1 MKVNYRLA
9 EERDLESAHHIMVEA
24 LDQVALQMGRPSVEA
39 DFEDYLPLWH
49 HFLATSD
56 EGFWVA
62 EVKGKLAAFACSIL
76 RDGLWFL
83 SHLMVLP
90 EFQGQGIGGEL
101 LARALQGAQREEVK
115 IIATYADASNW
126 PSISLYARHG
136 MFPRVPILHMRGSII
151 SMSLDQREAEPPEF
165 QVAGLSEETV
175 AALGEIDEKIRGAKR
190 HIDHRYW
197 LGAPEMRCYLF
208 RERKRAVA
216 YAYLSDEGRIGPL
229 ATLKGE
235 YMRPILGFAIERL
248 SDQGVDTFTV
258 RVPGINTE
266 AVSLLYE
273 RGFTIQ
279 EMQLLISSLPFGRW
293 ENCIISRPSL
303 L

>member
-9 EERDLESAHHIMVEA
+9 EERDLEGTHHIMVEA
-24 LDQVALQMGRPSVEA
+24 LDQFALQMGRPLIKA

-49 HFLATSD
+49 HFFATSD

-62 EVKGKLAAFACSIL
+62 EARGKLAGFACSIV
-76 RDGLWFL
+76 RDGFWFL

-101 LARALQGAQREEVK
+101 LARTLQGAPREEVK

-136 MFPRVPILHMRGSII
+136 MFPRVPVLRMRGSII
-151 SMSLDQREAEPPEF
+151 SMRLEQREPEPPEF

-175 AALGEIDEKIRGAKR
+175 AMLGEIDEKIRGAKR

-208 RERKRAVA
+208 REKKRAIA
-216 YAYLSDEGRIGPL
+216 YAYLSDEGHIGPL
-229 ATLKGE
+229 ATLKGK
-235 YMRPILGFAIERL
+235 YMRPILGFAIDRL
-248 SDQGVDTFTV
+248 SDQGVDTFIV

-279 EMQLLISSLPFGRW
+279 EMHLLISSLPFSRW
-293 ENCIISRPSL
+293 ENYIISRPSL

>member
-1 MKVNYRLA
+1 MKVNYRLT
-9 EERDLESAHHIMVEA
+9 EERDLEGAHHIMVEA
-24 LDQVALQMGRPSVEA
+24 LDQFALQVGRPLVEV
-39 DFEDYLPLWH
+39 DFEDYLSLWH

-62 EVKGKLAAFACSIL
+62 EVRGKLAGFTCSIV
-76 RDGLWFL
+76 RGGLWFL

-90 EFQGQGIGGEL
+90 EFQGRGIGGEL
-101 LARALQGAQREEVK
+101 LARTLQGAQRKEVE

-136 MFPRVPILHMRGSII
+136 MFPRVPILRMRGSII
-151 SMSLDQREAEPPEF
+151 SMRLDQKEAEPPEF

-175 AALGEIDEKIRGAKR
+175 ATLGEIDEEIRGVKR
-190 HIDHRYW
+190 HIDHQYW

-208 RERKRAVA
+208 REKKRAIA
-216 YAYLSDEGRIGPL
+216 YAYLSDEGHIGPL
-229 ATLKGE
+229 ATLKDE
-235 YMRPILGFAIERL
+235 YMRPILGFAIDRL
-248 SDQGVDTFTV
+248 SDQGVDTFIV
-258 RVPGINTE
+258 RVPGPNTE

-279 EMQLLISSLPFGRW
+279 EMHLLMSSLPFGRW
-293 ENCIISRPSL
+293 ENYIISRPSL

>member
-9 EERDLESAHHIMVEA
+9 EERDLEGTHHIMVEA
-24 LDQVALQMGRPSVEA
+24 LDQFALQRGRPLIEV

-56 EGFWVA
+56 EGFRIA
-62 EVKGKLAAFACSIL
+62 EVKGRLAAFTCSIV
-76 RDGLWFL
+76 RDGLWLL
-83 SHLMVLP
+83 SYLMVLP

-101 LARALQGAQREEVK
+101 LARTLQAAQRGKVK
-115 IIATYADASNW
+115 IIATYADAANW

-136 MFPRVPILHMRGSII
+136 MFPRLPVLRMRGSIV
-151 SMSLDQREAEPPEF
+151 SMRLDQEETEPPEF

-175 AALGEIDEKIRGAKR
+175 ATLGEIDGETRGVK
-190 HIDHRYW
+190 HDIDHQYW
-197 LGAPEMRCYLF
+197 LGRPEMRCYLF
-208 RERKRAVA
+208 SEKKRAIA
-216 YAYLSDEGRIGPL
+216 YAYLSDEGHIGPL

-235 YMRPILGFAIERL
+235 YMRPLLGFAIDRL
-248 SDQGVDTFTV
+248 SDQGVDTFAV
-258 RVPGINTE
+258 RVPGVNTE
-266 AVSLLYE
+266 AISLLSE

-279 EMQLLISSLPFGRW
+279 EMHLLMSSQPFGKW
-293 ENCIISRPSL
+293 ENYIISRPSL

>member
-9 EERDLESAHHIMVEA
+9 EERDLEGAHHIMVEA
-24 LDQVALQMGRPSVEA
+24 LDQFALQMGRPLVEA

-56 EGFWVA
+56 EGFWIA
-62 EVKGKLAAFACSIL
+62 EARGKLAAFACSIV

-83 SHLMVLP
+83 SYLMVLP

-101 LARALQGAQREEVK
+101 LVRNLQGAKRDEVK
-115 IIATYADASNW
+115 ILATYADASNW

-136 MFPRVPILHMRGSII
+136 MFPRVPILRMRGSIV
-151 SMSLDQREAEPPEF
+151 SMSLDQKEAEPPEF

-175 AALGEIDEKIRGAKR
+175 ATLGEIDEEIRGAKR
-190 HIDHRYW
+190 HIDHHFW
-197 LGAPEMRCYLF
+197 LGAPQMRCYLF
-208 RERKRAVA
+208 RERGRPIA
-216 YAYLSDEGRIGPL
+216 YAYLSDEGHIGPL
-229 ATLKGE
+229 ATLKGK
-235 YMRPILGFAIERL
+235 YMRPILGFAIDRL
-248 SDQGVDTFTV
+248 SDQGVDTFIV

-279 EMQLLISSLPFGRW
+279 EMNLLISSLPFGRW
-293 ENCIISRPSL
+293 ENYIISRPSL

>member
-9 EERDLESAHHIMVEA
+9 EERDLEGTHHIMVEA
-24 LDQVALQMGRPSVEA
+24 LDQFALQMGRPLVEV

-62 EVKGKLAAFACSIL
+62 EVRGKLAGFTCSIV

-101 LARALQGAQREEVK
+101 LARTFQGAQRERVK

-126 PSISLYARHG
+126 PSISLYTRHG
-136 MFPRVPILHMRGSII
+136 MFPRVPILRMRGSIV
-151 SMSLDQREAEPPEF
+151 SMRLDQREAEPPGF
-165 QVAGLSEETV
+165 QMAGLSEEMVTT
-175 AALGEIDEKIRGAKR
+175 LGEIDEKIRGARR

-197 LGAPEMRCYLF
+197 LGAAEMRCYLF
-208 RERKRAVA
+208 REGKRAIA
-216 YAYLSDEGRIGPL
+216 YTYLSDEGHIGPL

-235 YMRPILGFAIERL
+235 YMRPILGFAIDRL
-248 SDQGVDTFTV
+248 SDQGVDTFVV
-258 RVPGINTE
+258 RVPGTNTE
-266 AVSLLYE
+266 AISLLYE
-273 RGFTIQ
+273 RGFTLQ
-279 EMQLLISSLPFGRW
+279 EMHLLMSSLPFGRW
-293 ENCIISRPSL
+293 ENYIISRPSL

>member
-9 EERDLESAHHIMVEA
+9 EERDLKGVHHIMVES
-24 LDQVALQMGRPSVEA
+24 LDQFALQMGRPLVEV
-39 DFEDYLPLWH
+39 DFEDYLPLWY

-62 EVKGKLAAFACSIL
+62 EVRGKLTGFVCSIV

-101 LARALQGAQREEVK
+101 LAKTLQGAQRGEVK

-136 MFPRVPILHMRGSII
+136 MFPRVPVLHMRGSII
-151 SMSLDQREAEPPEF
+151 SMRLDQREAEPPEF
-165 QVAGLSEETV
+165 QVAGLSEEMVTT
-175 AALGEIDEKIRGAKR
+175 LGEIDEKTRGAKR

-197 LGAPEMRCYLF
+197 LGAPGMRCYLF
-208 RERKRAVA
+208 RERKRAIA
-216 YAYLSDEGRIGPL
+216 YAYLSDEGHIGPL

-235 YMRPILGFAIERL
+235 YMRPILGFAIDRL
-248 SDQGVDTFTV
+248 SDQGVDTFIV

-273 RGFTIQ
+273 RGFTIH
-279 EMQLLISSLPFGRW
+279 EMHLLMASLPFGHW
-293 ENCIISRPSL
+293 ENYIISRPSL